1 LLADHP
7 SWAEEVRREGD
18 NVLRDAVVAEDLE
31 TTSRLKIAAAV
42 ANEAMRLRPV
52 APVGLL
58 EANIDTVIGN
68 VQVPRGT
75 TVVILPR
82 PAAVSDDHFADARAF
97 RPERWLTGLE
107 GVHDLSAHIPFG
119 SAPRICPGRSLA
131 LTEMNTLLCMLYKNF
146 YVDRIGISGDVKE
159 YFGFT
164 MSPLGLNVR
173 LKART

>member
-1 LLADHP
+1 
-7 SWAEEVRREGD
+7 
-18 NVLRDAVVAEDLE
+18 
-31 TTSRLKIAAAV
+31 
-42 ANEAMRLRPV
+42 MRLRPV
-52 APVGLL
+52 APLGLL
-58 EANIDTVIGN
+58 EANVDTVIGD

-82 PAAVSDDHFADARAF
+82 PAAVAEDHFADARAF

-119 SAPRICPGRSLA
+119 SGPRICPGRSLA

-146 YVDRIGISGDVKE
+146 YVDRIGMSGDVKE